1 MLESVRAQY
10 ETTRRFGAT
19 QHLAHVREERRPLPD
34 ADALDAE
41 ADLRFHGGYRMW
53 RKDTCPACRQVR
65 AIGARSCEC
74 SAGRE

>member
-1 MLESVRAQY
+1 
-10 ETTRRFGAT
+10 
-19 QHLAHVREERRPLPD
+19 
-34 ADALDAE
+34 
-41 ADLRFHGGYRMW
+41 MW